1 MKYLFALDSGTTSTR
16 ATLFDLAGHKIYTA
30 QRDLECTYPFP
41 GYVHQDPTAIFVSA
55 VDVINEVLIR
65 TGVSGKDIIGLG
77 IATQRETCL
86 LFDSNTGKPLTEAVV
101 WQSNETNDVVKKY
114 LEYKDLIHRKTGL
127 TMSSYF
133 SSTKIRYLLD
143 KYNLQERAENGYVK
157 ACTIDSWLVYKLT
170 GGKIFATDTS
180 NASRTQLFNIE
191 TLQYDDDLLKIFN
204 IPKIMLPE
212 VKNSSDYY
220 GETNLFSCGPIKIM
234 GVAGDQ
240 QSALLGHQ
248 LIKKGG
254 IKMTYGT
261 GLFCLMNT
269 GNNPVYSEK
278 GLLTTI
284 GLTTK
289 NEKYYALEGS
299 VFIGGAAVQWLRDGL
314 NLVENAAETEE
325 KAFFSKDESLIV
337 VPAFSGLG
345 TPYWDNECRGA
356 IYGITRGT
364 NKNDI
369 VKATLEGIAL
379 QAYDVI
385 KTMIDDTKIQLNY
398 LSVDGGASS
407 NNYLMQF
414 QSDIVPT
421 KIIRP
426 EVVET
431 TSLGAAFLVGIT
443 SGYFLDLEDIKKITF
458 SSDVFN
464 PKMNVEKRNI
474 KIAQYEKAVKA
485 TLLFK

>member
-86 LFDSNTGKPLTEAVV
+86 LFDSNTGKPLTEAIV

-337 VPAFSGLG
+337 VPAFAGLG

-356 IYGITRGT
+356 IYGIARGT

-421 KIIRP
+421 KILRP

-458 SSDVFN
+458 FSDVFN

>member
-86 LFDSNTGKPLTEAVV
+86 LFDSNTGKPLTEAIV

-325 KAFFSKDESLIV
+325 KAFFSKDEYLIV
-337 VPAFSGLG
+337 VPAFAGLG

-421 KIIRP
+421 KILRP

>member
-86 LFDSNTGKPLTEAVV
+86 LFDSNTGKPLTEAIV

-157 ACTIDSWLVYKLT
+157 SCTIDSWLVYKLT

-337 VPAFSGLG
+337 VPAFAGLG

-421 KIIRP
+421 KILRP

-431 TSLGAAFLVGIT
+431 TYLGAAFLVGIT

>member
-55 VDVINEVLIR
+55 VDVINEFLIR

-86 LFDSNTGKPLTEAVV
+86 LFDSNTGKPLTEAIV

-143 KYNLQERAENGYVK
+143 KYNLQEMAENGYVK

-269 GNNPVYSEK
+269 GNNPVYSEN

-337 VPAFSGLG
+337 VPAFAGLG

-421 KIIRP
+421 KILRP

>member
-30 QRDLECTYPFP
+30 KRDLECTYPFP

-86 LFDSNTGKPLTEAVV
+86 LFDSNTGKPLTEAIV

-269 GNNPVYSEK
+269 GNNPVYSEN

-337 VPAFSGLG
+337 VPAFAGLG

>member
-86 LFDSNTGKPLTEAVV
+86 LFDSNTGKPLTEAIV

-337 VPAFSGLG
+337 VPAFAGLG

-421 KIIRP
+421 KILRP

-443 SGYFLDLEDIKKITF
+443 GGYFLDLEDIKKITF

>member
-86 LFDSNTGKPLTEAVV
+86 LFDSNTGKPLTEAIV

-269 GNNPVYSEK
+269 GNNPVYSEN

-337 VPAFSGLG
+337 VPAFAGLG

-458 SSDVFN
+458 SNDVFN

>member
-86 LFDSNTGKPLTEAVV
+86 LFDSNTGKPLTEAIV

-337 VPAFSGLG
+337 VPAFAGLG

-369 VKATLEGIAL
+369 VKATLEGISL

-421 KIIRP
+421 KILRP

>member
-86 LFDSNTGKPLTEAVV
+86 LFDSNTGKPLTEAIV

-248 LIKKGG
+248 LIKEGG

-269 GNNPVYSEK
+269 GNNPVYSEN

-337 VPAFSGLG
+337 VPAFAGLG

>member
-86 LFDSNTGKPLTEAVV
+86 LFDSNTGKPLTEAIV

-133 SSTKIRYLLD
+133 SSTKIRCLLD

-269 GNNPVYSEK
+269 GNNPVYSEN

-337 VPAFSGLG
+337 VPAFAGLG

-421 KIIRP
+421 KILRP

-464 PKMNVEKRNI
+464 TKMNVEKRNI

>member
-86 LFDSNTGKPLTEAVV
+86 LFDSNTGKPLTEAIV

-337 VPAFSGLG
+337 VPAFAGLG

-421 KIIRP
+421 KILRP

-464 PKMNVEKRNI
+464 TKMNVEKRNI

>member
-86 LFDSNTGKPLTEAVV
+86 LFDSNTGKPLTEAIV

-269 GNNPVYSEK
+269 GNNPVYSEN

-325 KAFFSKDESLIV
+325 KAFFSKDESLTV
-337 VPAFSGLG
+337 VPAFAGLG

>member
-86 LFDSNTGKPLTEAVV
+86 LFDSNTGKPLTEAIV

-337 VPAFSGLG
+337 VPAFAGLG

-474 KIAQYEKAVKA
+474 KIAQYEKAVEA

>member
-86 LFDSNTGKPLTEAVV
+86 LFDSNTGKPLTEAIV

-269 GNNPVYSEK
+269 GNNPVYSEN

-337 VPAFSGLG
+337 VPAFAGLG

-443 SGYFLDLEDIKKITF
+443 SGYFLNLEDIKKITF

>member
-86 LFDSNTGKPLTEAVV
+86 LFDSNTGKPLTEAIV

-269 GNNPVYSEK
+269 GNNPVYSEN

-337 VPAFSGLG
+337 VPAFAGLG

-458 SSDVFN
+458 SSDVFY

>member
-86 LFDSNTGKPLTEAVV
+86 LFDSNTGKPLTEAIV

-157 ACTIDSWLVYKLT
+157 TCTIDSWLVYKLT

-269 GNNPVYSEK
+269 GNNPVYSEN

-337 VPAFSGLG
+337 VPAFAGLG

>member
-86 LFDSNTGKPLTEAVV
+86 LFDSNTGKPLTEAIV

-180 NASRTQLFNIE
+180 NVSRTQLFNIE

-269 GNNPVYSEK
+269 GNNPVYSEN

-337 VPAFSGLG
+337 VPAFAGLG

-421 KIIRP
+421 KILRP

>member
-55 VDVINEVLIR
+55 IDVINEVLIR

-86 LFDSNTGKPLTEAVV
+86 LFDSNTGKPLTEAIV

-269 GNNPVYSEK
+269 GNNPVYSEN

-337 VPAFSGLG
+337 VPAFAGLG

-474 KIAQYEKAVKA
+474 KIAQYEKTVKA

>member
-65 TGVSGKDIIGLG
+65 TGASGKDIIGLG

-86 LFDSNTGKPLTEAVV
+86 LFDSNTGKPLTEAIV

-269 GNNPVYSEK
+269 GNNPVYSEN

-337 VPAFSGLG
+337 VPAFAGLG

>member
-86 LFDSNTGKPLTEAVV
+86 LFDSNTGKPLTEAIV

-204 IPKIMLPE
+204 IPKNMLPE

-269 GNNPVYSEK
+269 GNNPVYSEN

-337 VPAFSGLG
+337 VPAFAGLG

-421 KIIRP
+421 KILRP

>member
-86 LFDSNTGKPLTEAVV
+86 LFDSNTGKPLTEAIV

-133 SSTKIRYLLD
+133 SSSKIRYLLD
-143 KYNLQERAENGYVK
+143 KYNLQEMAENGYVK

-269 GNNPVYSEK
+269 GNNPVYSEN

-337 VPAFSGLG
+337 VPAFAGLG

-458 SSDVFN
+458 SNDVFN

>member
-86 LFDSNTGKPLTEAVV
+86 LFDSNTGKPLTEAIV

-133 SSTKIRYLLD
+133 SSSKIRYLLD
-143 KYNLQERAENGYVK
+143 KYNLQEIAENGYVK

-269 GNNPVYSEK
+269 GNNPVYSEN

-337 VPAFSGLG
+337 VPAFAGLG

-421 KIIRP
+421 KILRP

>member
-86 LFDSNTGKPLTEAVV
+86 LFDSNTGKPLTEAIV

-127 TMSSYF
+127 AMSSYF
-133 SSTKIRYLLD
+133 SSTKIRCLLD

-269 GNNPVYSEK
+269 GNNPVYSEN

-337 VPAFSGLG
+337 VPAFAGLG

-421 KIIRP
+421 KILRP

>member
-16 ATLFDLAGHKIYTA
+16 ATLFDLAGHKIYIA

-86 LFDSNTGKPLTEAVV
+86 LFDSNTGKPLTEAIV

-337 VPAFSGLG
+337 VPAFAGLG

>member
-86 LFDSNTGKPLTEAVV
+86 LFDSNTGKPLTEAIV

-114 LEYKDLIHRKTGL
+114 LEYKDLIQRKTGL

-337 VPAFSGLG
+337 VPAFAGLG

-421 KIIRP
+421 KILRP

>member
-86 LFDSNTGKPLTEAVV
+86 LFDSNTGKPLTEAIV

-314 NLVENAAETEE
+314 NLVKNAAETEE

-337 VPAFSGLG
+337 VPAFAGLG

-443 SGYFLDLEDIKKITF
+443 SGYFLNLEDIKKITF

>member
-86 LFDSNTGKPLTEAVV
+86 LFDSNTGKPLTEAIV

-143 KYNLQERAENGYVK
+143 KYNLQERTENGYVK

-269 GNNPVYSEK
+269 GNNPVYSEN

-337 VPAFSGLG
+337 VPAFAGLG

-421 KIIRP
+421 KILRP